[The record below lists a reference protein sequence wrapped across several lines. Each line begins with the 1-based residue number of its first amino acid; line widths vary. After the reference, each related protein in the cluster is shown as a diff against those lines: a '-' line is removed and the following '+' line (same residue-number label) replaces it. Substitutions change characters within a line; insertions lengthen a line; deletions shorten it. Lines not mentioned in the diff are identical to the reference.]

1 MNQQCP
7 HCRRRLPIPSSIT
20 KPRSQKKQNVTQ
32 TLKNISLYDLLE
44 EFAKVRSEQHFDLMQ
59 FLQEKIKNPEL
70 TDDYYPVTQRK
81 KWDLP
86 KKQ

>member
-7 HCRRRLPIPSSIT
+7 HCRRRIPAFSSVV
-20 KPRSQKKQNVTQ
+20 KPKGQKKQNVTQ

-44 EFAKVRSEQHFDLMQ
+44 EFAKIRNEQHFDLMQ
-59 FLQEKIKNPEL
+59 FLQEKIKKPEISK
-70 TDDYYPVTQRK
+70 DNHPVTQRK

-86 KKQ
+86 LK